1 MDPMESVEQ
10 MDAMTYDRSF
20 LMACFQENLTHARHV
35 ENERITF
42 FSLYLVGV
50 GMILGVAM
58 DSAARPLVSI
68 LMTVLLLGMSVI
80 STVLLRRW
88 NQVFEGHRNT
98 ARRIC
103 SLLCEGDGGLGDNFY
118 YYFDNKAARGSR
130 RSRLYVHTATLFELF
145 NLLIC
150 LIELFTLASSIFHW
164 TLAGYGL

>member
-1 MDPMESVEQ
+1 MDPMQTFEQ
-10 MDAMTYDRSF
+10 IDSIAYDRSF

-50 GMILGVAM
+50 GMILGIAM
-58 DSAARPLVSI
+58 DCADRPLVSI

-80 STVLLRRW
+80 STILLRRW
-88 NQVFEGHRNT
+88 NQVFEAHRNT

-118 YYFDNKAARGSR
+118 YYFDNKAAKNSKLSR
-130 RSRLYVHTATLFELF
+130 FYIHTSTLFELL

-150 LIELFTLASSIFHW
+150 LIELFTLASCIFHW
-164 TLAGYGL
+164 NLTGYGI